1 MRDEYEV
8 IDRLPTLEEYHAICR
23 AVGWEDYINF
33 DVAAESI
40 ENSLFGVVA
49 VHHQRVIGMG
59 RVVGDGRIYFY
70 IQDIAV
76 IPDYQ
81 SRGVGGRMMDRL
93 VEILEQRA
101 PEKAFIALF
110 AANGKEP
117 FYRKYGLNNHDGLEG
132 MFGVKHNGKIV

>member
-1 MRDEYEV
+1 MSDAYDV
-8 IDRLPTLEEYHAICR
+8 IDRLPTLEEYRTICR

-40 ENSLFGVVA
+40 ENSLFGVVIE
-49 VHHQRVIGMG
+49 HNMRVIGMG

-76 IPDYQ
+76 LPDYQ
-81 SRGVGGRMMDRL
+81 SQGVGGRIMDRL
-93 VEILEQRA
+93 VDILEVRA
-101 PEKAFIALF
+101 PEKAFIGLF

-117 FYRKYGLNNHDGLEG
+117 FYRKYKLNNHDGLEG